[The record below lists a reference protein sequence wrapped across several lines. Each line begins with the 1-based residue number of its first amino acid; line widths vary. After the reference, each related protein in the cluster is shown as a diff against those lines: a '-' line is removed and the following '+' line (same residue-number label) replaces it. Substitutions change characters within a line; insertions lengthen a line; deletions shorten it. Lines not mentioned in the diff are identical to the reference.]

1 LPREWANFTERVT
14 FFLIL
19 CCPSARSAPAIVLS
33 AKIPTFFTL
42 SPSNLFFFN
51 DHERKCRPYTKL
63 CLSWRLAT
71 RAPSPIYLFLLF
83 WMTARTFLYQAAR
96 METRCCA
103 NGPAIGSA
111 PLSVTRARF
120 GAQSSVGMR
129 RALRQAVPTLQRTS
143 PYHIVH
149 TYRSVR
155 FPLTCQLCVC
165 CSKIWDTYSGQPLH
179 SFPHN
184 HIVRSVAI
192 SPSTSSPRLLTG
204 GQEKKVRIFDIGKPD
219 AEPDILSEGGGLSHD
234 GTIKSVLWFD
244 ENIGV
249 SGGEDRVIK

>member
-1 LPREWANFTERVT
+1 
-14 FFLIL
+14 
-19 CCPSARSAPAIVLS
+19 
-33 AKIPTFFTL
+33 
-42 SPSNLFFFN
+42 
-51 DHERKCRPYTKL
+51 
-63 CLSWRLAT
+63 
-71 RAPSPIYLFLLF
+71 
-83 WMTARTFLYQAAR
+83 

-103 NGPAIGSA
+103 NGPAIGSV
-111 PLSVTRARF
+111 PLSVIRARF
-120 GAQSSVGMR
+120 GAQNSVVMR

-143 PYHIVH
+143 PYHIVL
-149 TYRSVR
+149 TYRKFAVPTHAR
-155 FPLTCQLCVC
+155 ALRC

-192 SPSTSSPRLLTG
+192 SPSASAPRLLTG

>member
-1 LPREWANFTERVT
+1 MH
-14 FFLIL
+14 
-19 CCPSARSAPAIVLS
+19 
-33 AKIPTFFTL
+33 K
-42 SPSNLFFFN
+42 
-51 DHERKCRPYTKL
+51 
-63 CLSWRLAT
+63 
-71 RAPSPIYLFLLF
+71 
-83 WMTARTFLYQAAR
+83 
-96 METRCCA
+96 
-103 NGPAIGSA
+103 
-111 PLSVTRARF
+111 
-120 GAQSSVGMR
+120 AQSGCVAR
-129 RALRQAVPTLQRTS
+129 RVRQCRL
-143 PYHIVH
+143 Y
-149 TYRSVR
+149 SVR
-155 FPLTCQLCVC
+155 LSIILSLRIESVWFPLTCELCVC

-192 SPSTSSPRLLTG
+192 SPSVSAPRLLTG